1 MRKKGIIKDE
11 PKKENQ
17 QEITIGNQVSNQE
30 DDDIEKLLELDDDD
44 DDVIAEYRRK
54 IIAEL
59 KNSSDNSPRF
69 GDLREI
75 TASDYVEQV
84 NKAGDNIWVVLLL
97 YERGYNNQ
105 SILEKLL
112 IILLF
117 RIPSCTLM
125 CEYFV
130 NLAIKFPKTKFL
142 KSLASLCVANFPE
155 KNLPAVFIYNS
166 GVLIKQLVGTKVFN
180 ENLTF
185 EGKLLIMDKVIFN

>member
-44 DDVIAEYRRK
+44 DVIAEYRRRR
-54 IIAEL
+54 IAEL
-59 KNSSDNSPRF
+59 KNSSDNSPKF

-105 SILEKLL
+105 SQ
-112 IILLF
+112 
-117 RIPSCTLM
+117 
-125 CEYFV
+125 Y
-130 NLAIKFPKTKFL
+130 
-142 KSLASLCVANFPE
+142 
-155 KNLPAVFIYNS
+155 
-166 GVLIKQLVGTKVFN
+166 
-180 ENLTF
+180 
-185 EGKLLIMDKVIFN
+185 